1 MSSPLMIDLNENKK
15 LKGED
20 KNLKEENQLL
30 RRQIDVLQK
39 LESKIKGLDTFINIL
54 KSDKQCLRE
63 DNQLLCQRLE
73 SEKRKNSLLIS
84 ENQSL
89 ENKIMKSKRFSKDGS
104 EAVKELLDILENKES
119 FSIDSKSKDYIKI
132 YNNSMPTFYIENK
145 KNPYAEPGIL
155 TTLREKESRPDYN
168 SIPEFDNW
176 ITFRR
181 DGILMRKQYDFK
193 GKLISEVMNIFD
205 YL

>member
-1 MSSPLMIDLNENKK
+1 MSSPLMIDLNENK
-15 LKGED
+15 
-20 KNLKEENQLL
+20 NFKEENQIVEKENQLL
-30 RRQIDVLQK
+30 RKLVLQD
-39 LESKIKGLDTFINIL
+39 LESKIREINIL
-54 KSDKQCLRE
+54 KADKQCLLE
-63 DNQLLCQRLE
+63 DNQLLRQKLE
-73 SEKRKNSLLIS
+73 SEKRKNSLLTS

-89 ENKIMKSKRFSKDGS
+89 KNKIMKSKRFSKDGS
-104 EAVKELLDILENKES
+104 EAVKELLDLLKNKES
-119 FSIDSKSKDYIKI
+119 FSIDSESKDYIKI

-168 SIPEFDNW
+168 SIPEFDDW

-181 DGILMRKQYDFK
+181 DGNLMRKQYDFK
-193 GKLISEVMNIFD
+193 GKLISKVMNIFD

>member
-1 MSSPLMIDLNENKK
+1 MSSPLMIDLNENK
-15 LKGED
+15 
-20 KNLKEENQLL
+20 NFKEENQIVEKENQLL
-30 RRQIDVLQK
+30 RKLVLQD
-39 LESKIKGLDTFINIL
+39 LESKIREINIL
-54 KSDKQCLRE
+54 KDDIQCLRE
-63 DNQLLCQRLE
+63 DNQLLCQKLE

-168 SIPEFDNW
+168 SIPEFDDW

-181 DGILMRKQYDFK
+181 DGTLMRKQYDFK